1 MNITRHEKKLART
14 LEKQAQAQAKAI
26 ATARNH
32 TSAMREALVQAI
44 IDYNNAVAHEHTVI
58 DTVNAFLANQK
69 VLGRTEHEVVRQQD
83 VIVDTAS
90 ETLDLIDE
98 YLNNND
104 MVDID
109 DVIDTLND
117 NDVDENDFDGEVVE

>member
-44 IDYNNAVAHEHTVI
+44 VDYNTAVAHEHTVI
-58 DTVNAFLANQK
+58 DTVNTFLASQR
-69 VLGRTEHEVVRQQD
+69 VLGRTEHEVARQQD

-109 DVIDTLND
+109 DFIDTLND
-117 NDVDENDFDGEVVE
+117 NDVDETDFDGEVVE

>member
-1 MNITRHEKKLART
+1 
-14 LEKQAQAQAKAI
+14 
-26 ATARNH
+26 
-32 TSAMREALVQAI
+32 MREALVQAI
-44 IDYNNAVAHEHTVI
+44 VDYNNAVAHEHTVI
-58 DTVNAFLANQK
+58 DTVNAFLASQG

-117 NDVDENDFDGEVVE
+117 NDVDESDFDGEVVE

>member
-1 MNITRHEKKLART
+1 MNITRHEKELART

-44 IDYNNAVAHEHTVI
+44 VDYNTAVAHEHTVI
-58 DTVNAFLANQK
+58 DTVNAFLASQR
-69 VLGRTEHEVVRQQD
+69 VLGRTEHEVARQQD

-109 DVIDTLND
+109 NFIDSLNE
-117 NDVDENDFDGEVVE
+117 NDVDETDFDEEVVE